1 MFKMLYEYMYHEH
14 VMPFIVNFLCLYF
27 LIWIYK
33 IINVIY
39 LESNIL
45 FLRMLALVVFGN
57 YFKIEKTKKDEI
69 DKTI

>member
-1 MFKMLYEYMYHEH
+1 MSICTIN
-14 VMPFIVNFLCLYF
+14 MPCFLLLIFYVYIF
-27 LIWIYK
+27 LLWIYK

-57 YFKIEKTKKDEI
+57 YFKVEKTKTDEI
-69 DKTI
+69 NKTV

>member
-1 MFKMLYEYMYHEH
+1 MLYEYMYHEH

-39 LESNIL
+39 WESYIL
-45 FLRMLALVVFGN
+45 FLRMLAQTSSVW
-57 YFKIEKTKKDEI
+57 
-69 DKTI
+69 